1 MNPAAFAPQNKTP
14 AIIPLPAL
22 QDNYVWLVR
31 CGDECVVI
39 DPGEAAPVRDYL
51 ARHAV
56 RLAAILV
63 THHHHDHTGG
73 VEALRAHH
81 DAPVYAPAPQQAGW
95 QCVREGAQFALCGG
109 ALHLTVWEI
118 PGHTATHIGWL
129 ARLRGLDAAHFFC
142 GDTLFCAGCGRLLG
156 GTAAQLHQSLSRIM
170 ALPADTVLCPA
181 HEYTLGNLA
190 FAQHVEPD
198 NPARD
203 AFLQEARA
211 LREANRPTLPTT
223 VAREAAI
230 NPFVRAASLAQFAEL
245 RAQKDKF

>member
-22 QDNYVWLVR
+22 QDNYVWLVH

-51 ARHAV
+51 ARHDA

-73 VEALRAHH
+73 VEALRAEYA
-81 DAPVYAPAPQQAGW
+81 APVFAPEGAAHDW
-95 QCVREGAQFALCGG
+95 QCVREGEQLTLCGG
-109 ALHLTVWEI
+109 SLHLTVWEI

-129 ARLRGLDAAHFFC
+129 AQVRGLDAPYFFC
-142 GDTLFCAGCGRLLG
+142 GDTLFCAGCGRRLG
-156 GTAAQLHQSLSRIM
+156 GTAAQLHQSLARLM
-170 ALPADTVLCPA
+170 ALPTETRLCPA

-190 FAQHVEPD
+190 FAQHVEPE
-198 NPARD
+198 NPARE
-203 AFLQEARA
+203 AFAQEARA
-211 LREANRPTLPTT
+211 LRAQGLPTLPTT

-245 RAQKDKF
+245 RAQKDQF